1 MSGYV
6 FLEHMSDALIE
17 SYGESVEEAFSN
29 AACGLIDTM
38 VDIRT
43 INHQIESSFDIR
55 GSDLENLLYN
65 WLESVLL
72 KIYIDELVFSYFKV
86 VIKKISTGFS
96 LVGIGKGEKLDIL
109 KHKAKTA
116 VKSVTYHLMRIVE
129 SKGKVSARFLLDL

>member
-1 MSGYV
+1 
-6 FLEHMSDALIE
+6 MSDALIE

-29 AACGLIDTM
+29 AARGLIDTM

-43 INHQIESSFDIR
+43 INHQIESSFDVH

-72 KIYIDELVFSYFKV
+72 KVYIDELVFSFFQV
-86 VIKKISTGFS
+86 EIKKVNTGFS
-96 LVGIGKGEKLDIL
+96 LIGIGKGEKLDIF
-109 KHKAKTA
+109 KHKAKTE

-129 SKGKVSARFLLDL
+129 GQGRVSARFLLDL